1 MVNLVSTFYFQCCSS
16 TKSRCH
22 KKGSFFFFA
31 ILSTIS
37 FILTCFLLYNT
48 AYRGNVNNTNIY
60 NVPAMTFD
68 MVVDKFRNAKV
79 KSEADILINATSW
92 MKTETPILT
101 LFTSWLHR
109 QDKYVVQNRTVQNW
123 RFFWPHIR
131 PVLFTNDTELGDICR
146 RQGWSILPLTHT
158 AIDGV
163 PVVKYMYLDAM
174 RHFNSTF
181 YGFAN
186 ADILFNDG
194 LVNTLLTIRKFT
206 DIYRDPV
213 LITGLRTNFNYK
225 IPCNATDMKNISKV
239 SEKGKLA
246 NPMSADYFITTRD
259 YPWGKMEEIVIGR
272 NQVDNWIIRFSQ
284 LEKIHVINSTP
295 TVTALH
301 QTTETGI
308 FESGSKPNKFYN
320 SILIKEIRKIKIN
333 TQQARVGCAEFVTN
347 FMKHGHIQIMRQP
360 LSKQC

>member
-1 MVNLVSTFYFQCCSS
+1 MWCL
-16 TKSRCH
+16 R
-22 KKGSFFFFA
+22 KGSFLFFS

-37 FILTCFLLYNT
+37 FILTCFLLYKS
-48 AYRGNVNNTNIY
+48 AYHENVSKTNIY

-68 MVVDKFRNAKV
+68 KFVDKFRNSMV
-79 KSEADILINATSW
+79 KSEADILVNATSW

-123 RFFWPHIR
+123 KYFWPHIR

-146 RQGWSILPLTHT
+146 RHGWSILPLKHT
-158 AIDGV
+158 AIEGV

-194 LVNTLLTIRKFT
+194 LVNTLLTIRRFT

-213 LITGLRTNFNYK
+213 LITGIRINFDYK

-239 SEKGKLA
+239 SEKGTLA
-246 NPMSADYFITTRD
+246 NLMSADYFITTRD

-272 NQVDNWIIRFSQ
+272 FYIDNWIIKFSQ
-284 LEKIHVINSTP
+284 LEKIFVINSTP
-295 TVTALH
+295 TVIALH
-301 QTTETGI
+301 QTTEAGI
-308 FESGSKPNKFYN
+308 KESGTKPNKSYN
-320 SILIKEIRKIKIN
+320 SVLVQEVRKIKLN
-333 TQQARVGCAEFVTN
+333 PQQARVGCAEFVTN
-347 FMKHGHIQIMRQP
+347 FTRHGHIELIRQP
-360 LSKQC
+360 FNKQC